1 MGPQGQGFGG
11 MQGRADRALWSPA
24 DPPAPPCSQFVDL
37 SCNELTEILI
47 PEALPAALQELD
59 LTGNTNLVLE
69 HKTLDIFR

>member
-1 MGPQGQGFGG
+1 MLFFFLLQI
-11 MQGRADRALWSPA
+11 
-24 DPPAPPCSQFVDL
+24 VDL
-37 SCNELTEILI
+37 SCNELNEILI